1 MKVWIF
7 LGGGTNFK
15 GAILFQGH
23 ILITIFFIWT
33 LSSYEVESLLREVKS
48 IIDLTTNQSIM
59 EKLII
64 ISDYLLSTRKMV
76 KQSRNDETLPNL
88 T

>member
-7 LGGGTNFK
+7 
-15 GAILFQGH
+15 FQGH

>member
-1 MKVWIF
+1 MR
-7 LGGGTNFK
+7 FK
-15 GAILFQGH
+15 S
-23 ILITIFFIWT
+23 LI
-33 LSSYEVESLLREVKS
+33 REVKS
-48 IIDLTTNQSIM
+48 IIDLTTNRSIM